1 MRLGRFDRWVM
12 GAVLGAIALAGTA
25 GTAVAGPNSG
35 KVAFSVG
42 YDFTTA
48 YFFRGILQERRGL
61 IMQPYGEINV
71 NLYADEEGPITGLT
85 LIGGMWNSIHSEK
98 TLTDDSGPSNWYEA
112 DIYGGAKLTLLSK
125 LDLKALYIAYTYP
138 NGAFN
143 TVQELDLT
151 VALNDSEW
159 LGMFAMYPSFTW
171 AWEMANTALG
181 ADKGRYLEFNVRPS
195 FTVIESETYP
205 VTLAFPMQVGLSA
218 GNYYEMDG
226 ESDETFGFFK
236 GGFVVSVP
244 LAFIPSD
251 YGAFSVSAGAAIYS
265 FGQNLQ
271 TFNESDD
278 PWVVGTWSV
287 NWAY

>member
-1 MRLGRFDRWVM
+1 MRYGRFGTWLT
-12 GAVLGAIALAGTA
+12 GAAIGLAAVAGT
-25 GTAVAGPNSG
+25 TAPAYAGPNSG

-71 NLYADEEGPITGLT
+71 NLYADEEGPVTGLT
-85 LIGGMWNSIHSEK
+85 LIAGMWNSIHTEK
-98 TLTDDSGPSNWYEA
+98 TLATSGPSNWYEA
-112 DIYGGAKLTLLSK
+112 DLYGGVKLSLMK
-125 LDLKALYIAYTYP
+125 ALDLKALYIAYTYP
-138 NGAFN
+138 NGAFS
-143 TVQELDLT
+143 TVQELDLS
-151 VALNDSEW
+151 VGLNDSEW

-171 AWEMANTALG
+171 AWEMENTALG
-181 ADKGRYLEFNVRPS
+181 NDEGRYLEFNLRPS

-205 VTLAFPMQVGLSA
+205 VTLAFPLQVGLSA
-218 GNYYEMDG
+218 GDYFELPG

-236 GGFVVSVP
+236 GGAVVSVP

-251 YGAFSVSAGAAIYS
+251 YGAFSVSAGASIYS

-271 TFNESDD
+271 TINESDD
-278 PWVVGTWSV
+278 PWVVGTWSI